1 MTSIVLNTACRHFR
15 GSRPCMFNKLD
26 GSECAT
32 CRHISEYRD
41 RILFVKLDAIG
52 DVLRTA
58 SVLPAIMARYDSPY
72 IAWVT
77 RRESVDLVD
86 MLDHVDEVIE
96 VSEIGLARVATGG
109 WDEVFSLSN
118 DVPSAAI
125 ATLGA
130 GGRPI
135 VGYGLARGVLEPSN
149 SAARAWLE
157 MAAFDRLKQAN
168 TRSYQRIMLDII
180 GYAGD
185 FAPPALTIP
194 PAIATSAAA
203 RIADLFPAGGRK
215 RVAVNVG
222 ADRRWPKKM
231 LDAKAIADFIARL
244 RSRAALDVLL
254 VGGAAET
261 EKSAEVLALHGEDAH
276 VRAALTPRSVPEF
289 VATLAAADAL
299 LCGDTLALHVASAV
313 GLPTVAIFGP
323 TSLPEIADFGGLIC
337 KIATPLLSCLG
348 CYGDCKK
355 TQNCMSLLDIDR
367 LVDAVLTQL
376 GRRAS

>member
-1 MTSIVLNTACRHFR
+1 MTSIVLNTGCRHFR
-15 GSRPCMFNKLD
+15 GSHPCMFNKLD

-109 WDEVFSLSN
+109 WDQVFSLSN

-135 VGYGLARGVLEPSN
+135 VGYGLASELGL
-149 SAARAWLE
+149 
-157 MAAFDRLKQAN
+157 
-168 TRSYQRIMLDII
+168 
-180 GYAGD
+180 
-185 FAPPALTIP
+185 
-194 PAIATSAAA
+194 PAILAGTFTSRLPMPVERFFALITQRAI
-203 RIADLFPAGGRK
+203 RRGSFISTADL
-215 RVAVNVG
+215 V
-222 ADRRWPKKM
+222 KK
-231 LDAKAIADFIARL
+231 
-244 RSRAALDVLL
+244 
-254 VGGAAET
+254 
-261 EKSAEVLALHGEDAH
+261 
-276 VRAALTPRSVPEF
+276 
-289 VATLAAADAL
+289 
-299 LCGDTLALHVASAV
+299 
-313 GLPTVAIFGP
+313 
-323 TSLPEIADFGGLIC
+323 
-337 KIATPLLSCLG
+337 
-348 CYGDCKK
+348 
-355 TQNCMSLLDIDR
+355 IDR
-367 LVDAVLTQL
+367 VIRTHNANSRPFVWTATAVSILQNSL
-376 GRRAS
+376 DFVSEFLQVGRSSLCDPAASGAG